1 MFRTLFY
8 LPYLAPP
15 VAATLAFVFLLN
27 PGTGPVNRSSATW
40 ACRTPGWFTDAAWS
54 KPALTMLA
62 LWGIGD
68 LMVIFMAAL
77 LDVPKEQY
85 EAAELDGA
93 GAWHRF
99 RYVTLP
105 NISPIIMFA
114 VVTGVI
120 QTMQYYTQ
128 PLVAG
133 KVASGIIGGS
143 GQQFEPGYPDKST
156 LTLPQLVYNLGFQRF
171 DYGSACVVALV
182 LFALSMAFT
191 ALLMRRR
198 GGLIRQVTDPDDHNV
213 LDKLRGVGRAPPV
226 SPAERTARRKALLDW
241 IAVHALGVAA
251 ALFFVLPFV
260 FVLLTSLMSDH
271 QALTSDLWPHT
282 WEWGNYAKV
291 FDTPGFLTWWRNTL
305 LYAGCGTVL
314 TVVSSDPGGLRA
326 RQVPLPRPEPVDDAG
341 HLHDDAAAAGHH
353 HPDVPVLGQA
363 AGPVRAPCGR

>member
-1 MFRTLFY
+1 MSTFTLRAKRRRSALRTVAFLSPWLIGFGVFFAYPLVSTVYFSLMKYDGFGTPVFRGLGNWSYVFNDYPMFWPALRNTLWLVLVMVTCRVVFGLGVGLLITKIRTGTGVFRTLFY

-27 PGTGPVNRSSATW
+27 PGTGPVNSVLDGLGLP
-40 ACRTPGWFTDAAWS
+40 TPGWFTDPAWS
-54 KPALTMLA
+54 KPALTALA
-62 LWGIGD
+62 LWGVGD

-93 GAWHRF
+93 SAWQRF
-99 RYVTLP
+99 RFVTLP
-105 NISPIIMFA
+105 SISPIVMFA

-133 KVASGIIGGS
+133 KVASGVIGGS

-182 LFALSMAFT
+182 LFALSMVFT

-198 GGLIRQVTDPDDHNV
+198 GGLI
-213 LDKLRGVGRAPPV
+213 G
-226 SPAERTARRKALLDW
+226 
-241 IAVHALGVAA
+241 
-251 ALFFVLPFV
+251 
-260 FVLLTSLMSDH
+260 
-271 QALTSDLWPHT
+271 
-282 WEWGNYAKV
+282 
-291 FDTPGFLTWWRNTL
+291 
-305 LYAGCGTVL
+305 AG
-314 TVVSSDPGGLRA
+314 DR
-326 RQVPLPRPEPVDDAG
+326 
-341 HLHDDAAAAGHH
+341 
-353 HPDVPVLGQA
+353 
-363 AGPVRAPCGR
+363 

>member
-1 MFRTLFY
+1 MSTFTLRAKRRRSALRTVAFLSPWLIGFGVFFAYPLVSTVYFSLMRYDGFGTPVFRGLGNWSYVFNDYPMFWPALRNTLWLVLVMVTCRVVFGLGVGLLITRIRTGTGVFRTLFY

-27 PGTGPVNRSSATW
+27 PGTGPVNSVLDGLGLP
-40 ACRTPGWFTDAAWS
+40 TPGWFTDPAWS
-54 KPALTMLA
+54 KPALTALA
-62 LWGIGD
+62 LWGVGD

-93 GAWHRF
+93 SAWQRF
-99 RYVTLP
+99 RFVTLP
-105 NISPIIMFA
+105 SISPIVMFA

-133 KVASGIIGGS
+133 KVASGVIGGS

-182 LFALSMAFT
+182 LFALSMVFT

-198 GGLIRQVTDPDDHNV
+198 GGLI
-213 LDKLRGVGRAPPV
+213 G
-226 SPAERTARRKALLDW
+226 
-241 IAVHALGVAA
+241 
-251 ALFFVLPFV
+251 
-260 FVLLTSLMSDH
+260 
-271 QALTSDLWPHT
+271 
-282 WEWGNYAKV
+282 
-291 FDTPGFLTWWRNTL
+291 
-305 LYAGCGTVL
+305 AG
-314 TVVSSDPGGLRA
+314 DR
-326 RQVPLPRPEPVDDAG
+326 
-341 HLHDDAAAAGHH
+341 
-353 HPDVPVLGQA
+353 
-363 AGPVRAPCGR
+363 

>member
-1 MFRTLFY
+1 MSTHTLRSKRRRSALRTAAFLSPWLIGFGVFFAYPLVSTVYFSLMKYDGFGTPVFRGLGNWSYVFDDYPLFWPALRNTLWLVLVMVACRVLFGLGVGLLITKIKTGAGVFRTLFY

-27 PGTGPVNRSSATW
+27 PGTGPVNSVLDGLGLP
-40 ACRTPGWFTDAAWS
+40 TPGWFTDPAWS
-54 KPALTMLA
+54 KPALTALA
-62 LWGIGD
+62 LWGVGD

-93 GAWHRF
+93 SAWQRF
-99 RYVTLP
+99 RFVTLP
-105 NISPIIMFA
+105 SISPIVMFA

-182 LFALSMAFT
+182 LFALSMVFT

-198 GGLIRQVTDPDDHNV
+198 GGLI
-213 LDKLRGVGRAPPV
+213 G
-226 SPAERTARRKALLDW
+226 
-241 IAVHALGVAA
+241 
-251 ALFFVLPFV
+251 
-260 FVLLTSLMSDH
+260 
-271 QALTSDLWPHT
+271 
-282 WEWGNYAKV
+282 
-291 FDTPGFLTWWRNTL
+291 
-305 LYAGCGTVL
+305 AG
-314 TVVSSDPGGLRA
+314 D
-326 RQVPLPRPEPVDDAG
+326 
-341 HLHDDAAAAGHH
+341 
-353 HPDVPVLGQA
+353 
-363 AGPVRAPCGR
+363 

>member
-1 MFRTLFY
+1 MSTHSLRVSTHTLRSKRRRSALRTVAFLSPWLIGFGVFFAYPLVSTVYFSLMKYDGFGTPVFRGLGNWSYVFDDYPLFWPALRNTLWLVLVMVTCRVVFGLGVGLLITKIKTGAGVFRTLFY

-27 PGTGPVNRSSATW
+27 PGTGPVNSVLDGLGLP
-40 ACRTPGWFTDAAWS
+40 TPGWFTDPAWS
-54 KPALTMLA
+54 KPALTALA
-62 LWGIGD
+62 LWGVGD

-93 GAWHRF
+93 SAWQRF

-105 NISPIIMFA
+105 TISPIVMFA

-182 LFALSMAFT
+182 LFALSMVFT

-198 GGLIRQVTDPDDHNV
+198 GGLI
-213 LDKLRGVGRAPPV
+213 G
-226 SPAERTARRKALLDW
+226 
-241 IAVHALGVAA
+241 
-251 ALFFVLPFV
+251 
-260 FVLLTSLMSDH
+260 
-271 QALTSDLWPHT
+271 
-282 WEWGNYAKV
+282 
-291 FDTPGFLTWWRNTL
+291 
-305 LYAGCGTVL
+305 AG
-314 TVVSSDPGGLRA
+314 D
-326 RQVPLPRPEPVDDAG
+326 
-341 HLHDDAAAAGHH
+341 
-353 HPDVPVLGQA
+353 
-363 AGPVRAPCGR
+363 